1 MADRKSKVSN
11 TATKALIAAAAAP
24 AVLFGAVTAINRIAF
39 RRSNIASAS
48 EVYHRVNGNKKRM
61 ANPVEWDNYILE
73 RSDVNDARYTMPALM
88 TFKVSIEDT
97 DFEGM
102 QTFILNRRAIND
114 RAVIYLHGRTLV
126 DQPTIYHWKFLD
138 TIARRTRA
146 EVIVPLYPLA
156 PDHTHEEA
164 EALIEKLYRATADKY
179 GADNITIMGD
189 SSGAG
194 IAASFCQSLP
204 AKGLAQPKHLIL
216 VSPWVDLSLKNP
228 DVTHFEGADPML
240 SASGLRKSGKLW
252 AADLDPADA
261 RISPINGDVTCLRN
275 VMVFTGTREVLHP
288 DAVLFHQRV
297 HACGNHSE
305 LIVGTGLHNNFP
317 LYPIPEANR
326 AVEKIILAI
335 SMD

>member
-1 MADRKSKVSN
+1 
-11 TATKALIAAAAAP
+11 
-24 AVLFGAVTAINRIAF
+24 
-39 RRSNIASAS
+39 
-48 EVYHRVNGNKKRM
+48 
-61 ANPVEWDNYILE
+61 
-73 RSDVNDARYTMPALM
+73 
-88 TFKVSIEDT
+88 
-97 DFEGM
+97 
-102 QTFILNRRAIND
+102 
-114 RAVIYLHGRTLV
+114 
-126 DQPTIYHWKFLD
+126 
-138 TIARRTRA
+138 
-146 EVIVPLYPLA
+146 
-156 PDHTHEEA
+156 
-164 EALIEKLYRATADKY
+164 
-179 GADNITIMGD
+179 
-189 SSGAG
+189 
-194 IAASFCQSLP
+194 
-204 AKGLAQPKHLIL
+204 
-216 VSPWVDLSLKNP
+216 
-228 DVTHFEGADPML
+228 ML

>member
-1 MADRKSKVSN
+1 
-11 TATKALIAAAAAP
+11 
-24 AVLFGAVTAINRIAF
+24 
-39 RRSNIASAS
+39 
-48 EVYHRVNGNKKRM
+48 
-61 ANPVEWDNYILE
+61 
-73 RSDVNDARYTMPALM
+73 
-88 TFKVSIEDT
+88 
-97 DFEGM
+97 
-102 QTFILNRRAIND
+102 
-114 RAVIYLHGRTLV
+114 
-126 DQPTIYHWKFLD
+126 
-138 TIARRTRA
+138 
-146 EVIVPLYPLA
+146 
-156 PDHTHEEA
+156 
-164 EALIEKLYRATADKY
+164 
-179 GADNITIMGD
+179 MGD

-261 RISPINGDVTCLRN
+261 RVSPINGDVTCLRN

>member
-1 MADRKSKVSN
+1 
-11 TATKALIAAAAAP
+11 
-24 AVLFGAVTAINRIAF
+24 
-39 RRSNIASAS
+39 
-48 EVYHRVNGNKKRM
+48 M

-164 EALIEKLYRATADKY
+164 EAMLERRNAMRLIAVTAPKRTA
-179 GADNITIMGD
+179 GAAAAAMSALVAVLLTLLFLSAMG
-189 SSGAG
+189 
-194 IAASFCQSLP
+194 
-204 AKGLAQPKHLIL
+204 
-216 VSPWVDLSLKNP
+216 
-228 DVTHFEGADPML
+228 
-240 SASGLRKSGKLW
+240 SASGRLPWIGNLGATCARASHTYSSWTSPQCGCHIRPSTDYALGDALSGVGSHGLCPRRG
-252 AADLDPADA
+252 AGQGICSSRP
-261 RISPINGDVTCLRN
+261 PDVCNL
-275 VMVFTGTREVLHP
+275 
-288 DAVLFHQRV
+288 
-297 HACGNHSE
+297 
-305 LIVGTGLHNNFP
+305 
-317 LYPIPEANR
+317 
-326 AVEKIILAI
+326 K
-335 SMD
+335 